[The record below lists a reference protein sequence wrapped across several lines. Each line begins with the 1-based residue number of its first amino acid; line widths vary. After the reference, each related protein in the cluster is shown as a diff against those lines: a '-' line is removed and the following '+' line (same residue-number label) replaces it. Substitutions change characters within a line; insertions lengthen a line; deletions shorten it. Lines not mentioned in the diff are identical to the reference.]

1 MADKKTKRKRNK
13 RWLCVSGLCLC
24 RSLLVFFRWLCA
36 VARYA
41 IFAYQNLYLAQVF
54 SGKGLH

>member
-13 RWLCVSGLCLC
+13 RWGCALGLCLC
-24 RSLLVFFRWLCA
+24 RSLLVFFRGFCA
-36 VARYA
+36 MARHA
-41 IFAYQNLYLAQVF
+41 TFAYKNFYLAQVF